1 LASCLYY
8 AGNLHTR
15 QVGLA
20 RSARLVHR
28 LEIWRYASK
37 FKKESE
43 AQVKAGYRIL
53 RTLDNDE
60 SSWNMLTLREFKSFA
75 RMEADEDAGLRR
87 FSAPAP

>member
-1 LASCLYY
+1 MNPAVAPRPTQC
-8 AGNLHTR
+8 AD
-15 QVGLA
+15 
-20 RSARLVHR
+20 VHV
-28 LEIWRYASK
+28 LDGQ

-75 RMEADEDAGLRR
+75 QKEADEDAGLRR